1 MKLAILA
8 TLFLSILGFVYYD
21 YSKKSIEKEKTI
33 VENVGIPVFKKG
45 HKNPIICKTSE
56 EYYEATKGDYTGQNN
71 VAIGRVA
78 IEKMIEENAGA
89 KKTFNNPKD

>member
-21 YSKKSIEKEKTI
+21 YSKKSNEKTI
-33 VENVGIPVFKKG
+33 LENVGIPVFKKG
-45 HKNPIICKTSE
+45 HKYPIICKTSE

-71 VAIGRVA
+71 VAIGRVS

>member
-8 TLFLSILGFVYYD
+8 TLFLSILGFVYYN
-21 YSKKSIEKEKTI
+21 YSKKSNEKTI

-45 HKNPIICKTSE
+45 HKNPIICKTPE
-56 EYYEATKGDYTGQNN
+56 EYQEATKGDYTGQNN
-71 VAIGRVA
+71 VAIGRIA